1 MDVSLISQC
10 RTVAAISPDHQV
22 YLVQHPDSR
31 KLYVMKIMDVYNAQ
45 IYRALMASPVTG
57 TPKIAECREENGR
70 LTVIEEY
77 ISGTAL
83 SEMIE
88 NHSLTESRI
97 FSIMEDLCGIVQKL
111 HAMNQPLIH
120 RDIKPSN
127 ILIVPYG
134 HAVLL
139 DFNAAKFY
147 SQTSAA
153 DTVLLG
159 TKGYA
164 APEQYG
170 FGSSSPQTDIY
181 ALGVCLRE
189 MVQSLPVPTHRF
201 DRMIETCT
209 QIDPKKRYT
218 DADRLANALKSA
230 EGVSSPVNG
239 SPSRRDVSASFLP
252 PGFRTRT
259 PWKMGLSAAA
269 YSFILYETFV
279 MKFLKD
285 LTPAQRALERLS
297 FLACCLSL
305 VLITFNYR
313 NIQKTFPLCRSSSRV
328 LRILGVVILNAI
340 SLFVIL
346 LLMVIIEPLL
356 S

>member
-10 RTVAAISPDHQV
+10 RTVAAISPEHQV

-31 KLYVMKIMDVYNAQ
+31 KLYVMKIMDVYNAS
-45 IYRALMASPVTG
+45 IYRALLASPVPG

-77 ISGTAL
+77 ISGTPLDECIRNHTL
-83 SEMIE
+83 SEE
-88 NHSLTESRI
+88 QI
-97 FSIMEDLCGIVQKL
+97 FCVMDDLCRIVQKL
-111 HAMNQPLIH
+111 HAMEPPLIH

-147 SQTSAA
+147 SARSGA

-189 MVQSLPVPTHRF
+189 MVNSLPIPQHRF
-201 DRMIETCT
+201 DAVISSCLQM
-209 QIDPKKRYT
+209 DPKERFA
-218 DADRLANALKSA
+218 DADKLSDALKAA
-230 EGVSSPVNG
+230 EGIPGVSSDTSLRQSG
-239 SPSRRDVSASFLP
+239 AASLLP

-259 PWKMGLSAAA
+259 PWKMGLASAAYA
-269 YSFILYETFV
+269 FILYETSV
-279 MKFLKD
+279 LESAKAASS
-285 LTPAQRALERLS
+285 AQLILERVA
-297 FLACCLSL
+297 FLACCLSII
-305 VLITFNYR
+305 LITFNYR
-313 NIQKTFPLCRSSSRV
+313 NVQKTFPLCRSTSRI
-328 LRILGVVILNAI
+328 LQILGVVVLDAL

-356 S
+356 A

>member
-10 RTVAAISPDHQV
+10 RTVAAISPEHQV

-31 KLYVMKIMDVYNAQ
+31 KLYVMKIMEVYNASV
-45 IYRALMASPVTG
+45 YRALYSAPVTG
-57 TPKIAECREENGR
+57 TPKIAECREEDGH

-77 ISGTAL
+77 ISGTPLDEYIQNHTL
-83 SEMIE
+83 SEE
-88 NHSLTESRI
+88 RI
-97 FSIMEDLCGIVQKL
+97 FSIMQDLCRIVQKL
-111 HAMNQPLIH
+111 HAMKPPLIH

-147 SQTSAA
+147 SAGSGA

-189 MVQSLPVPTHRF
+189 MTDSLPLPTHRF
-201 DRMIETCT
+201 DAVIASCLQM
-209 QIDPKKRYT
+209 DPGKRYA
-218 DADRLANALKSA
+218 DADRLADALKAA
-230 EGVSSPVNG
+230 EGIPDASSGNRPPVSG
-239 SPSRRDVSASFLP
+239 AASFLP
-252 PGFRTRT
+252 PGFCTRT
-259 PWKMGLSAAA
+259 PWKMGLASAAYA
-269 YSFILYETFV
+269 FILYETSV
-279 MKFLKD
+279 LKS
-285 LTPAQRALERLS
+285 TKASAPAQLGLERLA
-297 FLACCLSL
+297 FFACCMSL
-305 VLITFNYR
+305 ILISFNYR
-313 NIQKTFPLCRSSSRV
+313 NVQKTFPLCRSSSRI
-328 LRILGVVILNAI
+328 LKFLGVVILNLL

-346 LLMVIIEPLL
+346 LLMVIFEPLL
-356 S
+356 A